1 MTVTLIFTWMHLSDA
16 FIESDMFLNSFPHLM
31 IVCVCFVQVW
41 PVRSRSPA
49 TRTLMRW
56 WRSGIV
62 LQTCC
67 WDPQTTPP
75 VWTCGESPAR
85 LHPSHSK
92 HLTPPAPILQL
103 NITLCSAHTH
113 ATHQC
118 TAKSNFS
125 CFAVKI
131 SKCPANKTWE
141 IKLLFSEKYKK
152 N

>member
-92 HLTPPAPILQL
+92 PHPLLPYCNSTVLTPMQLTNALQKAFFLVLHLKYL
-103 NITLCSAHTH
+103 NVL
-113 ATHQC
+113 Q
-118 TAKSNFS
+118 
-125 CFAVKI
+125 
-131 SKCPANKTWE
+131 
-141 IKLLFSEKYKK
+141 IKPEK
-152 N
+152 